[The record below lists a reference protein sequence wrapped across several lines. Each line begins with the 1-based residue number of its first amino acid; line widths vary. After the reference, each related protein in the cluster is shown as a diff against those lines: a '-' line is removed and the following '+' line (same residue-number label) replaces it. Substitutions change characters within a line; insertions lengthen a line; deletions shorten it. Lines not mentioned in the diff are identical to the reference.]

1 MNRKLLLIL
10 LPLMMLLAA
19 CSKEEPLEE
28 AKADKENKA
37 LLSRAEI
44 NDFIVKQL
52 ELGQIFRWETAS
64 NELLWSAA
72 IQSDSVMAIGFQPV
86 GFENI
91 QEKMH
96 LVDISAPDW
105 KSVKERLINFIVRET
120 NAAHPDQ
127 HYTASDLMVLGEENI
142 LPVIDIQIF
151 DLHLIEQLR
160 AMPEVRYI
168 EPMGYTLDEVRE
180 RSGSGCDVTPDN
192 NIPSADFQTISPN
205 VKVPWNFYNANIPSA
220 WNRSTGAGVT
230 VAVIDTGTDSD
241 QENVGSAFNS
251 GQSQGRY
258 IQRLGTYV
266 SSWWW
271 WASPDGPNDRC
282 GHGTQM
288 SGLATA
294 PRGNDGA
301 SVGVA
306 YNANLLAIRAC
317 ADVVILGSN
326 ENRGVADAV
335 VIAGGRGDVK
345 VLSMS
350 IGTIFWVN
358 QIADAIYYAYGND
371 KMIMAAAGT
380 STSFTS
386 FVGVIFPASMSQTV
400 AVTGIKEGSPM
411 VKCSS
416 CHSGSQV
423 DFVAVMQRRNDNS
436 RTSLTLAED
445 GNVPARVGGSS
456 AATATT
462 AGIAALVWAT
472 NPSMSRNQVM
482 NKLKNA
488 SSNYPSRNS
497 QFGWGTV
504 DAGAAVN

>member
-1 MNRKLLLIL
+1 MKRKLLLIL
-10 LPLMMLLAA
+10 LPLIVLFTA
-19 CSKEEPLEE
+19 CSKEEPFEE
-28 AKADKENKA
+28 VKADKAEEA
-37 LLSRAEI
+37 LLSRTAI
-44 NDFIVKQL
+44 NEFIFEQL
-52 ELGQIFRWETAS
+52 KTGQVFRWETAS
-64 NELLWSAA
+64 DEMVWSAA
-72 IQSDSVMAIGFQPV
+72 VQSDSVMAVGFQPA

-91 QEKMH
+91 KEKMH
-96 LVDISAPDW
+96 LVDINAPAW
-105 KSVKERLINFIVRET
+105 KSVKDRLIDFIISET
-120 NAAHPDQ
+120 NAAHPEK
-127 HYTASDLMVLGEENI
+127 HYTASDLMVLGEQNV

-151 DLHLIEQLR
+151 DLSIIEQLR
-160 AMPEVRYI
+160 AMPEVRYV

-180 RSGSGCDVTPDN
+180 RSSSGCNVSPDN
-192 NIPSADFQTISPN
+192 NIPSADYQTISPN

-220 WNRSTGAGVT
+220 WNRSTGTGVT
-230 VAVIDTGTDSD
+230 VAVIDTGTDPD

-251 GQSQGRY
+251 GQSQGRSL
-258 IQRLGTYV
+258 QRLGTYV

-294 PRGNDGA
+294 PRGSDGA

-326 ENRGVADAV
+326 ENSGVADAV
-335 VIAGGRGDVK
+335 VIAGGRSDVK

-350 IGTIFWVN
+350 IGTVFWVN

-445 GNVPARVGGSS
+445 GNTPARVGGSS

-462 AGIAALVWAT
+462 AGIAALVWST
-472 NPSMSRNQVM
+472 NPSMSRNQVL
-482 NKLKNA
+482 NRLKNA
-488 SSNYPSRNS
+488 SLNYPSRDS
-497 QFGWGTV
+497 QFGWGTI
-504 DAGAAVN
+504 DAAAAVN